1 MHVSMSKLFQ
11 REHSSHQD
19 NVKPLFLYPK
29 DPQIHIIF
37 QCLYRWILTFVCSL
51 FSPLEIL
58 MVSSSLL
65 LPPCWSS
72 ARSLPVT
79 ASAGLTVTETWKGS
93 SVQLPFLESWLFPI
107 HMQRGPKRLTAAQA
121 GGRGASG
128 GQTAAMA
135 PLTQSCVFTALP
147 SASSQRGPYE
157 VSWGVGWGGGDP
169 QHDCLL

>member
-19 NVKPLFLYPK
+19 IVKPLFLYPK

-65 LPPCWSS
+65 TKETS
-72 ARSLPVT
+72 ASTGLFKTLMFYVT
-79 ASAGLTVTETWKGS
+79 GFMLFLKTF
-93 SVQLPFLESWLFPI
+93 SVEPAFLV
-107 HMQRGPKRLTAAQA
+107 QRGLLYFCICCRFCA
-121 GGRGASG
+121 GMSLQVTFG
-128 GQTAAMA
+128 
-135 PLTQSCVFTALP
+135 
-147 SASSQRGPYE
+147 
-157 VSWGVGWGGGDP
+157 
-169 QHDCLL
+169 